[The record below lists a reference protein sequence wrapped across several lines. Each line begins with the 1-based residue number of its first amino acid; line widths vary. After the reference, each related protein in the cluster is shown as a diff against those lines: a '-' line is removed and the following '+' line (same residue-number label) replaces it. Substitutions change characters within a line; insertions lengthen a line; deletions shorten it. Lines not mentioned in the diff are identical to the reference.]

1 MTKPSRTPAEAL
13 AAVITIA
20 FGGVAARMATHF
32 DVSNQTV
39 SFWRAG
45 KRDDRTVLFP
55 AEFCPE
61 CERLTDG
68 KVTCEELRPD
78 VPWGVVRKQCPP
90 GCSDD
95 CGSPAPAGA

>member
-1 MTKPSRTPAEAL
+1 MRDMNKPKRTPGEAL

-32 DVSNQTV
+32 RVSNQTV

-45 KRDDRTVLFP
+45 KRDDRTVHFP

-61 CERLTDG
+61 CERLTKG
-68 KVTCEELRPD
+68 SVTCEELRPD
-78 VPWGVVRKQCPP
+78 VAWKVVRKKCAP
-90 GCSDD
+90 GCEDD
-95 CGSPAPAGA
+95 QVAVGS